1 MEYSKHDII
10 KSNQFSFMNNPLSI
24 DKNAFSKKVV
34 NLNQKLND
42 TMMENTKK
50 QESISDYS
58 SGSNKM

>member
-1 MEYSKHDII
+1 MESSKYDII